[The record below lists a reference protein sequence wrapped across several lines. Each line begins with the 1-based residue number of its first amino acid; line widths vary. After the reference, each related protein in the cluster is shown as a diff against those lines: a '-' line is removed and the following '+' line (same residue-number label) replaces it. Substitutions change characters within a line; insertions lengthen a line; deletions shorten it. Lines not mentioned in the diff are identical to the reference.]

1 MLAFL
6 IMGWSI
12 YDNWEH
18 VSEIRQIDKQF
29 VSKMLHSVGAMVIS
43 VAIFDVAKYLID
55 EAILKDG
62 VMKSAIEIRE
72 SLTKIITIVAI
83 AISVE
88 GLIFIFKAGSEDISL
103 LIYPALLIAS
113 ALFVVIGLGLYIKFN
128 CE

>member
-1 MLAFL
+1 
-6 IMGWSI
+6 MGWSS

-113 ALFVVIGLGLYIKFN
+113 ALFVVIGLGLYKKFN